1 MASDDAL
8 ERHLRDEAAG
18 LLADLL
24 RIDTSNPPGRETA
37 AAMLLKEYL
46 EANGVACELAARD
59 PDRANLIARIP
70 GSGDGPSLALLGHTD
85 VVPAD
90 PGDWRH
96 PPFSGHLDEDGFLWG
111 RGAADMKNE
120 TATRAVA
127 MAALARSGF
136 RPGGDIV
143 FVAEADEEDGTER
156 VGMVWLVEERP
167 DIRTD
172 YALNEGAVERLV
184 LADGRTVVTINV
196 GEKAALAARVTA
208 LGSATAT
215 TMPGLATGSV
225 PRLATLIQRIAAYRP
240 VRRLVPETAQMLDA
254 LLGTSE
260 GDLEA
265 AIARLEGLHPACA
278 DLLAPLFAT
287 TIAPTRLH
295 GSQALNV
302 MPARASVDCDCRL
315 VPGTTE
321 DDLLREL
328 AEALGDDVPHE
339 VEIIDGLIGGSV
351 SPTDTPLYGFFCD
364 FFAANDPD
372 AILVPTILNGYT
384 DSHPMREAF
393 GTVAYG
399 IWPVRRTPYDVVASG
414 VHGADERIHIDD
426 LGYATRFHIEA
437 CRTIGALR

>member
-1 MASDDAL
+1 MASDDDV
-8 ERHLRDEAAG
+8 ERDLRDEAAG

-24 RIDTSNPPGRETA
+24 RVDTSNPPGRETA

-46 EANGVACELAARD
+46 EANGVVCELAARA

-70 GSGDGPSLALLGHTD
+70 GSGVGPSLALVGHTD

-120 TATRAVA
+120 AATRAVA

-172 YALNEGAVERLV
+172 YALNEGAAERLV
-184 LADGRTVVTINV
+184 LADGRTVVTIDV

-215 TMPGLATGSV
+215 TTPGVATGSV

-240 VRRLVPETAQMLDA
+240 VRRLLPETAQMLEA
-254 LLGTSE
+254 LLGTAE
-260 GDLEA
+260 GDLEG
-265 AIARLEGLHPACA
+265 AIARLEGLHPAFA

-328 AEALGDDVPHE
+328 ADALGDDVPHE

-351 SPTDTPLYGFFCD
+351 SPTDTPLYGFCRD

-384 DSHPMREAF
+384 DSHPMRQAF

-399 IWPVRRTPYDVVASG
+399 IWPVRSTPYDVVASG
-414 VHGADERIHIDD
+414 VHGTDERIHVDD

-437 CRTIGALR
+437 CRAIGALR

>member
-1 MASDDAL
+1 MASDDAF

-24 RIDTSNPPGRETA
+24 RVDTSNPPGRETA
-37 AAMLLKEYL
+37 AAALLKEYL

-70 GSGDGPSLALLGHTD
+70 GSGEGPSLALLGHTD

-90 PGDWRH
+90 AGDWRH

-172 YALNEGAVERLV
+172 YALNEGAAERLV

-225 PRLATLIQRIAAYRP
+225 PRLATLIQRIAAHRP
-240 VRRLVPETAQMLDA
+240 ARRLLPETAQMLEA
-254 LLGTSE
+254 LLGTAE
-260 GDLEA
+260 GDLDA
-265 AIARLEGLHPACA
+265 AIARLEGLHPAFA

-321 DDLLREL
+321 EHLLREL
-328 AEALGDDVPHE
+328 ADALGDDVPHE
-339 VEIIDGLIGGSV
+339 VEVINGLIGGSV
-351 SPTDTPLYGFFCD
+351 SPTDTPLYGFCGD
-364 FFAANDPD
+364 FFAANDPE

-399 IWPVRRTPYDVVASG
+399 IWPVRSTPYEVVASG
-414 VHGADERIHIDD
+414 VHGADERIHVDD

-437 CRTIGALR
+437 CRAIGALR